1 MIVPFRHFIMPD
13 RERIRIAVLSPAW
26 DMNEHSSLSR
36 YLTRAVEQCGEEG
49 SSFFFHEDG
58 LDFAGVERFLDVAVS
73 DNAPVMLMGASS
85 AYLYLL
91 DYLDKQHKTIVLPLI
106 RACSIRAGSR
116 ALAPI

>member
-1 MIVPFRHFIMPD
+1 
-13 RERIRIAVLSPAW
+13 
-26 DMNEHSSLSR
+26 MNEHSSLSR

-91 DYLDKQHKTIVLPLI
+91 DYLDKQHKTYRL
-106 RACSIRAGSR
+106 ASDSR
-116 ALAPI
+116 VFDTGGFKSTRTDMTVDDLYAALLVRLAWTVRIA